1 MPVGLADSL
10 PSTLED
16 TFMRTRAG
24 IRRSAEL
31 YINVCNIMDRLVKRA
46 EGVAADHARIALSL
60 AALVEISGET
70 YSTDTNDVP
79 LLNDGLTAMSKHLQT
94 CQALMEDESKGWE
107 EGVLEDLKR
116 QRDSLVSVREM
127 FDRRER
133 LDKDNIPHLEKR
145 IQANENKLQ
154 NLRAKPEG
162 VVKAGEIERIAE
174 NIIKVSPFLSMPSS
188 PMLTVIRTSNPLSIN
203 ITAPSLSRTASATNS
218 SSSKKR
224 FTTLVDGIKTGQASA
239 SSTQRCWPIT
249 GDDSWMNLR
258 VCHWAMIRVRQSA
271 FK

>member
-60 AALVEISGET
+60 ASLVELSGET

-145 IQANENKLQ
+145 IQASENKLQ

-174 NIIKVSPFLSMPSS
+174 NIIKVSPFLSMLSS
-188 PMLTVIRTSNPLSIN
+188 PTLIRNQDKQSIVDQHHRSIFVKDCIRDELVIFQETIYHVSRWNQDWAAERVKYAEMLADNWRRLLDELEGMPL
-203 ITAPSLSRTASATNS
+203 
-218 SSSKKR
+218 
-224 FTTLVDGIKTGQASA
+224 
-239 SSTQRCWPIT
+239 
-249 GDDSWMNLR
+249 GDD
-258 VCHWAMIRVRQSA
+258 
-271 FK
+271 